1 MCFAREK
8 VACRRRANWGFPYF
22 IARRLQLSGKAAH
35 RMSKPFLSIA
45 TIAVAISVGAM
56 LVAVSVARGFQAEIA
71 SRATMF
77 VGHVQVVNLDGNASL
92 EQIPIERNG
101 FLYDRLLEIP
111 SLRSAFP
118 FVLKGG
124 VIKTSESMQGCI
136 VKGVDGSMDWSLM
149 QPFIARGRVPN
160 FRDPAGYR
168 ETIISE
174 AIAERLDLDTG
185 QRLTVYFVQNPPRV
199 RQMDIV
205 GVYSTQLTDFDA
217 RYIFAHMVH
226 LQRVNGWDSTQ
237 IGGYEVHARGMAD
250 ADAAVASAVEAVDEN
265 LEREGKLLRVVD
277 MRDRYASLFGWLDLM
292 DVNVVVLLTVL
303 LAVAGVNMI
312 TAMLILILERTRMVG
327 LLKALGARGRQL
339 RAIFIMQAVYILLR
353 GLLIGNAVGLA
364 LLAAQRRWAVVRLN
378 PEDYYID
385 RVPVS
390 LSVALV
396 VAVNAITSAVTVA
409 MMLGPSAIVAR
420 MNAGESVRF
429 E

>member
-160 FRDPAGYR
+160 FRDPTGYR
-168 ETIISE
+168 ETIIAHVS
-174 AIAERLDLDTG
+174 RLQQVKWLEFNPNR
-185 QRLTVYFVQNPPRV
+185 RL
-199 RQMDIV
+199 
-205 GVYSTQLTDFDA
+205 
-217 RYIFAHMVH
+217 
-226 LQRVNGWDSTQ
+226 
-237 IGGYEVHARGMAD
+237 
-250 ADAAVASAVEAVDEN
+250 
-265 LEREGKLLRVVD
+265 
-277 MRDRYASLFGWLDLM
+277 
-292 DVNVVVLLTVL
+292 
-303 LAVAGVNMI
+303 
-312 TAMLILILERTRMVG
+312 
-327 LLKALGARGRQL
+327 
-339 RAIFIMQAVYILLR
+339 
-353 GLLIGNAVGLA
+353 
-364 LLAAQRRWAVVRLN
+364 
-378 PEDYYID
+378 
-385 RVPVS
+385 
-390 LSVALV
+390 
-396 VAVNAITSAVTVA
+396 
-409 MMLGPSAIVAR
+409 
-420 MNAGESVRF
+420 
-429 E
+429 